1 MTGEYEE
8 LENLIFDLEDTKL
21 KLDTMIAEGEQELVN
36 SYIEYAIEDI
46 GKALSSLEVARL
58 ELRTNW
64 VSGTEGT

>member
-58 ELRTNW
+58 ELRTN
-64 VSGTEGT
+64 